1 MTMCNKVIF
10 PELAVF
16 RIHPCLAKVLKGFG
30 APVTRRA
37 EGRME
42 MDQHAQEDSFVPTKR
57 NLTLCVSDT
66 ASNPGSRGM
75 VRPTV
80 PLNSCSIRANSS
92 AIRRGSSPE
101 HSNRVSVGRLTMGTP
116 LK

>member
-16 RIHPCLAKVLKGFG
+16 RIYPCPAKVLEGFG

-37 EGRME
+37 EGRLE
-42 MDQHAQEDSFVPTKR
+42 MDQHAQEDSFVRTKR

-75 VRPTV
+75 VSPTV
-80 PLNSCSIRANSS
+80 PLNSCSIWANSS
-92 AIRRGSSPE
+92 AIRRGLSPA
-101 HSNRVSVGRLTMGTP
+101 HLNKVSVGRLTMGTP
-116 LK
+116 LE